1 MSTDQITTLVV
12 VAMAVAAPVLWAAL
26 GELVAEKAGIINPG
40 IEGVMLTSALVTT
53 ITYRA
58 TGSPVTALVAAV
70 VTGVACG
77 LLFGFLFVT
86 RGVNQIITG
95 ILFNLLALGATTTV
109 FIADRDLAR
118 ARVPVVRPLEVP
130 FLADLPLLGPVLF
143 RQNVFV
149 YASVVAVAAVW
160 FLMRRT
166 WLGLSIRAA
175 GEHPRAVEAAGLDVW
190 RIRYVAVV
198 VGSVLPAVGGAVL
211 VLGIVGGFNAGM
223 SSGQGLIALGIVVL
237 ARWNPWGVVAGSL
250 LFGVAQALQFQAQN
264 FPVLSGVPIEL
275 WLAMPYLVTV
285 AAVMLTRSSE
295 YPRAAATPYL
305 PPARRPRI
313 LTRARALVLPRRHAV
328 DALP

>member
-130 FLADLPLLGPVLF
+130 LLADLPLLGPVLF

-211 VLGIVGGFNAGM
+211 V
-223 SSGQGLIALGIVVL
+223 LGIVVL